1 MKEYCRSKSIVE
13 ILIGAQKDE
22 EEGDTRGKNI
32 RRTEM
37 FVFLRESILRIGTF
51 FQVMMMMMRLMMIGT
66 LFQGLDPAYHGVSM
80 QPDYSLDSHDRD
92 LEVKEMNEGESKVDN
107 GKT

>member
-1 MKEYCRSKSIVE
+1 ME

-22 EEGDTRGKNI
+22 EDGDTRGKNI

-51 FQVMMMMMRLMMIGT
+51 FQ
-66 LFQGLDPAYHGVSM
+66 GLDPAYHGVSM
-80 QPDYSLDSHDRD
+80 QPDYSLDSHDWD
-92 LEVKEMNEGESKVDN
+92 LEVKEMNEGESQVDCN
-107 GKT
+107 SFDI

>member
-1 MKEYCRSKSIVE
+1 ME

-22 EEGDTRGKNI
+22 EDGDTRGKNI

-51 FQVMMMMMRLMMIGT
+51 FQ
-66 LFQGLDPAYHGVSM
+66 GLDPACHGVSM

-92 LEVKEMNEGESKVDN
+92 LEVKEMNEGESQVDCN
-107 GKT
+107 SFDI

>member
-1 MKEYCRSKSIVE
+1 ME

-22 EEGDTRGKNI
+22 EDGDTRGKNI

-51 FQVMMMMMRLMMIGT
+51 FQVMMMMMMMMRLMMIGT
-66 LFQGLDPAYHGVSM
+66 FFQGLDPVYHGVSM

-92 LEVKEMNEGESKVDN
+92 LEVKEMNEGESQVDCN
-107 GKT
+107 SFDI

>member
-1 MKEYCRSKSIVE
+1 ME

-22 EEGDTRGKNI
+22 EDGDTRGKNI

-51 FQVMMMMMRLMMIGT
+51 
-66 LFQGLDPAYHGVSM
+66 FQGLDPAYHGVSM

>member
-1 MKEYCRSKSIVE
+1 ME

-22 EEGDTRGKNI
+22 EDGDTRCKNI

-51 FQVMMMMMRLMMIGT
+51 FQ
-66 LFQGLDPAYHGVSM
+66 GLDPVYHGVSM

>member
-1 MKEYCRSKSIVE
+1 MFDYAFGQSSSNSVSEQLLNKGRIPMSHVSNGKVLSK
-13 ILIGAQKDE
+13 AFP
-22 EEGDTRGKNI
+22 
-32 RRTEM
+32 RT
-37 FVFLRESILRIGTF
+37 F
-51 FQVMMMMMRLMMIGT
+51 
-66 LFQGLDPAYHGVSM
+66 FQGLDPAYHGVSM

>member
-22 EEGDTRGKNI
+22 EDGDTRGKNI

-51 FQVMMMMMRLMMIGT
+51 
-66 LFQGLDPAYHGVSM
+66 FQGLDPAYHGVSM